1 MAVIDLAERLATII
15 AAQEEIARF
24 HLDEDAVMCLAA
36 AKACEIT
43 EAEGA
48 VVEMVQGDEIY
59 YHSAVGTLAEHEG
72 TVFDL
77 EGSLSGMAVK
87 TRNVLRSDDTEKDSR
102 VNRDISRTT
111 GTRSIIVAPLIYEDR
126 VVALLKVVSR
136 EPDAFN
142 DLDAYSMRLIA
153 GLIAAA
159 MAHAAEFEAKETSES
174 RFKLLFER
182 NLAGAF
188 CTTTDGRVLQV
199 NPAIGSIL
207 GFAST
212 EEMLE
217 EETWNLY
224 PERKDREDFLK
235 VLQSQRSVTR
245 YPLKLKRKDGRIID
259 TIVNMDIVEGER
271 ETYILGTL
279 LEVEDTA

>member
-1 MAVIDLAERLATII
+1 MAVLDLAERLATII

-24 HLDEDAVMCLAA
+24 RLDGDAVMRLAA
-36 AKACEIT
+36 EKVCAIT
-43 EAEGA
+43 EADGA

-59 YHSAVGTLAEHEG
+59 YHSAVGSLSEHEG

-77 EGSLSGMAVK
+77 EGSLSGMAVT
-87 TRNVLRSDDTEKDSR
+87 TRSVLRSDDTEKDTR
-102 VNRDISRTT
+102 VNRDISRAT
-111 GTRSIIVAPLIYEDR
+111 GTRSIIVAPLVYENR
-126 VVALLKVVSR
+126 VVALLKVVSKQ
-136 EPDAFN
+136 PDAFD

-159 MAHAAEFEAKETSES
+159 LAHAAEYEAKETSES

-199 NPAIGSIL
+199 NPAVAEVL
-207 GFAST
+207 GFDT
-212 EEMLE
+212 TDEMMT
-217 EETWNLY
+217 EETWGFY
-224 PERKDREDFLK
+224 PERKDREEFLEILSK
-235 VLQSQRSVTR
+235 NRSVTN
-245 YPLKLKRKDGRIID
+245 YPLKLKRRDGQLID
-259 TIVNMDIVEGER
+259 TVVNMDIVDGER

-279 LEVEDTA
+279 LEVKPR